1 MTTTIYSARR
11 ILTMN
16 PRRPVATHV
25 AVRDGHVLGAGAL
38 DELAGWGEYEL
49 DERFAGKVLMPGFVE
64 GHCHSWEG
72 SAWEDTY
79 LGFFDRTAP
88 DGVLHPGL
96 KSIDEV
102 VERFRAA
109 AASAAADAA
118 AETGA
123 GLTPGAGKSRSGG
136 LGGPGGAGGSAG
148 LGGAGEAGGPNGSG
162 GRAGAS
168 GTRGIPD
175 PSGEPGRSG
184 EAVMGWG
191 FDPIFFGGRRMVAAD
206 LDRVSATR
214 PVIVM
219 HQSGH
224 IVNVNSEALRRAGIT
239 RDTQVQGLVRD
250 AAGAPT
256 GELQGPALRSIVY
269 RAAGRDR
276 FLDMGRGDSLWRFA
290 ASARRAGVTTA
301 TDLANELPEET
312 VASQVAA
319 TANEDFPL
327 RIVPAFFAAARPAD
341 EGVAWV
347 KSLIPRSHERL
358 RYGLV
363 KLVVDGSIQGFTAR
377 LKWPGYYNGHE
388 NGLWYVEPNEEL
400 PRILGTFHRAGLQV
414 HIHTNGD
421 EATEAAIDAIEAV
434 LRGHPDAD
442 ARFTLQHCQMAHD
455 AHFRRMAR
463 LGICANLFA
472 NHLYYWGDQHHALT
486 MGPERAG
493 RMDAAGS
500 AKRLG
505 VPFSIHS
512 DAPVTHLA
520 PLFTAWCAVNRTT
533 ASGRVL
539 GEAERLTVPDALH
552 AITLGAAFTL
562 KLDTEIGSIEAGKR
576 ADFAIL
582 EDDPLAVDPAALK
595 EVAVWGTVVGGRV
608 FPNPEPEAGAAGAAT
623 VPAIDP
629 EREPS

>member
-1 MTTTIYSARR
+1 MAVTVYSSRR

-16 PRRPVATHV
+16 HRRPEATHV

-38 DELAGWGEYEL
+38 DELAGWGDYEL
-49 DERFAGKVLMPGFVE
+49 DERFADKVIVPGFVE

-96 KSIDEV
+96 KSIDAV

-109 AASAAADAA
+109 AASAAADAGTDA
-118 AETGA
+118 GA
-123 GLTPGAGKSRSGG
+123 GAGRTR
-136 LGGPGGAGGSAG
+136 PGGSDGPD
-148 LGGAGEAGGPNGSG
+148 GAGEAGGPGGSDG
-162 GRAGAS
+162 PGSAGA
-168 GTRGIPD
+168 P
-175 PSGEPGRSG
+175 GEPGRPSG

-239 RDTQVQGLVRD
+239 RDTNVQGLVRD
-250 AAGAPT
+250 AHGEPT
-256 GELQGPALRSIVY
+256 GELQGPALRAIVY
-269 RAAGRDR
+269 RAAGKDR

-312 VASQVAA
+312 VASQVAT
-319 TANEDFPL
+319 TAREDFPL
-327 RIVPAFFAAARPAD
+327 RIVPAFFAAARPPD
-341 EGVAWV
+341 EGVEWV
-347 KSLIPRSHERL
+347 KSLIPRGHERL

-363 KLVVDGSIQGFTAR
+363 KLVLDGSIQGFTAR

-400 PRILGTFHRAGLQV
+400 PRVLGTFHRAGLQV
-414 HIHTNGD
+414 HVHTNGD
-421 EATEAAIDAIEAV
+421 EATEAAIDAIESV
-434 LRGHPDAD
+434 LRERPAGD

-520 PLFTAWCAVNRTT
+520 PLFTAWCAVNRRT

-539 GEAERLTVPDALH
+539 GEAERITVADALH

-562 KLDTEIGSIEAGKR
+562 KLDTEIGSIETGKR

-582 EDDPLAVDPAALK
+582 EDDPLAVAPEALK
-595 EVAVWGTVVGGRV
+595 DVAVWGTVVGGRV
-608 FPNPEPEAGAAGAAT
+608 FPNPAAGAA
-623 VPAIDP
+623 
-629 EREPS
+629 RG

>member
-1 MTTTIYSARR
+1 MAVTVYSSRR

-16 PRRPVATHV
+16 HRRPEATHV

-38 DELAGWGEYEL
+38 DELAGWGDYEL
-49 DERFAGKVLMPGFVE
+49 DERFADKVIVPGFVE

-88 DGVLHPGL
+88 DGTLHPGL
-96 KSIDEV
+96 KSIDAV

-118 AETGA
+118 AE
-123 GLTPGAGKSRSGG
+123 PGAGESRSGG
-136 LGGPGGAGGSAG
+136 SDGS
-148 LGGAGEAGGPNGSG
+148 GGAGETGG
-162 GRAGAS
+162 AGAPG
-168 GTRGIPD
+168 GTAG
-175 PSGEPGRSG
+175 
-184 EAVMGWG
+184 AAMGWG
-191 FDPIFFGGRRMVAAD
+191 FDPIFFDGRRMVAAD
-206 LDRVSATR
+206 LDRVSTTR

-239 RDTQVQGLVRD
+239 RDTNVQGLVRD
-250 AAGAPT
+250 ADGEPT
-256 GELQGPALRSIVY
+256 GELQGPALRAIVY

-312 VASQVAA
+312 VASQVAT
-319 TANEDFPL
+319 TAREDFPL
-327 RIVPAFFAAARPAD
+327 RIVPAFFAAARPPD
-341 EGVAWV
+341 DGVAWV
-347 KSLIPRSHERL
+347 KSLIPRGHERL

-388 NGLWYVEPNEEL
+388 NGLWYVEPDEEL
-400 PRILGTFHRAGLQV
+400 PRVLGTFHRAGLQV
-414 HIHTNGD
+414 HVHTNGD

-434 LRGHPDAD
+434 LREHPAGD

-539 GEAERLTVPDALH
+539 GEAERITVADALH

-562 KLDTEIGSIEAGKR
+562 KLDTEIGSIETGKR

-582 EDDPLAVDPAALK
+582 EDDPLAVAPEALK
-595 EVAVWGTVVGGRV
+595 DVAVWGTVVGGRV
-608 FPNPEPEAGAAGAAT
+608 FPNPAAGAA
-623 VPAIDP
+623 
-629 EREPS
+629 RG

>member
-1 MTTTIYSARR
+1 MTTIYSARR
-11 ILTMN
+11 IITMN

-38 DELAGWGEYEL
+38 DELAGWGDYEL
-49 DERFAGKVLMPGFVE
+49 DERFAGKVIMPGFVE

-96 KSIDEV
+96 KSIDAV
-102 VERFRAA
+102 VDRFRAA
-109 AASAAADAA
+109 ATSATADA
-118 AETGA
+118 E
-123 GLTPGAGKSRSGG
+123 PGAGESR
-136 LGGPGGAGGSAG
+136 PGGSDGS
-148 LGGAGEAGGPNGSG
+148 GGAGEAGGPG
-162 GRAGAS
+162 GAGAPGES
-168 GTRGIPD
+168 GR
-175 PSGEPGRSG
+175 SSG

-239 RDTQVQGLVRD
+239 RDTNVQGLVRD
-250 AAGAPT
+250 ADGDPT

-312 VASQVAA
+312 VASQVAT
-319 TANEDFPL
+319 TAHEDFPL

-341 EGVAWV
+341 DGVAWV
-347 KSLIPRSHERL
+347 KSLIPRGHERL

-363 KLVVDGSIQGFTAR
+363 KLVLDGSIQGFTAR
-377 LKWPGYYNGHE
+377 MKWPGYYNGHE
-388 NGLWYVEPNEEL
+388 NGLWYIEPNEEL
-400 PRILGTFHRAGLQV
+400 PRVLGTFHRAGLQV
-414 HIHTNGD
+414 HVHTNGD
-421 EATEAAIDAIEAV
+421 EATEAAIDAIETV
-434 LRGHPDAD
+434 LRERPAAD

-493 RMDAAGS
+493 RMDAAGT

-520 PLFTAWCAVNRTT
+520 PLFTAWCAVNRRT

-539 GEAERLTVPDALH
+539 GEAERIAVPDALH

-562 KLDTEIGSIEAGKR
+562 KLDTEIGSIETGKR

-582 EDDPLAVDPAALK
+582 EDDPLAVAPEALK
-595 EVAVWGTVVGGRV
+595 DVAVWGTVVGGRV
-608 FPNPEPEAGAAGAAT
+608 FPSPAAGA
-623 VPAIDP
+623 D
-629 EREPS
+629 RGGGSPS

>member
-1 MTTTIYSARR
+1 MAVTIYSARR

-16 PRRPVATHV
+16 PRHPVATHV

-38 DELAGWGEYEL
+38 DDLAGWGDYEL
-49 DERFAGKVLMPGFVE
+49 DERFASKVVMPGFVE

-96 KSIDEV
+96 KSIDTV

-109 AASAAADAA
+109 A
-118 AETGA
+118 E
-123 GLTPGAGKSRSGG
+123 AGKSRPGG
-136 LGGPGGAGGSAG
+136 SDGPDGAGGPGGSD
-148 LGGAGEAGGPNGSG
+148 GP
-162 GRAGAS
+162 GRAGTS
-168 GTRGIPD
+168 NTP
-175 PSGEPGRSG
+175 GEPGRSG

-239 RDTQVQGLVRD
+239 RDTNVQGLVRD
-250 AAGAPT
+250 ADGAPT
-256 GELQGPALRSIVY
+256 GELQGPALRAIVY

-290 ASARRAGVTTA
+290 QSARRAGVTTA

-312 VASQVAA
+312 VASQVAI
-319 TANEDFPL
+319 TADEDFPL

-377 LKWPGYYNGHE
+377 MKWPGYYNGHE
-388 NGLWYVEPNEEL
+388 NGLWYIEPNEEL

-434 LRGHPDAD
+434 LRERPAAD

-493 RMDAAGS
+493 RMDAAGT

-539 GEAERLTVPDALH
+539 GEAERLTVTDALH

-562 KLDTEIGSIEAGKR
+562 KLDTEIGSIETGKR

-582 EDDPLAVDPAALK
+582 EDDPLAVEPAALK
-595 EVAVWGTVVGGRV
+595 DVAVWGTVVGGRV
-608 FPNPEPEAGAAGAAT
+608 FPNPAAGM
-623 VPAIDP
+623 D
-629 EREPS
+629 RG

>member
-1 MTTTIYSARR
+1 MTTIYSARR

-25 AVRDGHVLGAGAL
+25 AVRDGHVLGAGTL
-38 DELAGWGEYEL
+38 DELAGWGDYEL
-49 DERFAGKVLMPGFVE
+49 DERFAGKVVMPGFVE

-72 SAWEDTY
+72 SAWEDIY

-96 KSIDEV
+96 KNIDAV
-102 VERFRAA
+102 VKRFRAA
-109 AASAAADAA
+109 AASAEADAR
-118 AETGA
+118 AEA
-123 GLTPGAGKSRSGG
+123 GHGAGKSRPGGSGG
-136 LGGPGGAGGSAG
+136 PDGIDGPGGPG
-148 LGGAGEAGGPNGSG
+148 
-162 GRAGAS
+162 RT
-168 GTRGIPD
+168 GTSDTP
-175 PSGEPGRSG
+175 GEPGRSG

-239 RDTQVQGLVRD
+239 RDTNVQGLIR
-250 AAGAPT
+250 GANGEPT
-256 GELQGPALRSIVY
+256 GELQGPALRAIVY

-290 ASARRAGVTTA
+290 QSARRAGVTTA

-312 VASQVAA
+312 VASQVAI
-319 TANEDFPL
+319 TADEDFPL

-363 KLVVDGSIQGFTAR
+363 KLVLDGSIQGFTAR
-377 LKWPGYYNGHE
+377 MKWPGYYNGHE
-388 NGLWYVEPNEEL
+388 NGLWYIEPNEEL

-421 EATEAAIDAIEAV
+421 EATEAAIDAIETV
-434 LRGHPDAD
+434 LRERPAAD

-493 RMDAAGS
+493 RMDAAGT

-539 GEAERLTVPDALH
+539 GEAERLTVADALH

-562 KLDTEIGSIEAGKR
+562 KLDTEIGSIETGKR

-582 EDDPLAVDPAALK
+582 EDDPLAVEPDALK
-595 EVAVWGTVVGGRV
+595 DVAVWGTVVGGRV
-608 FPNPEPEAGAAGAAT
+608 FPNPAAEVARG
-623 VPAIDP
+623 
-629 EREPS
+629 

>member
-1 MTTTIYSARR
+1 MTTIYSARR

-25 AVRDGHVLGAGAL
+25 AVRDGHVLGAGTL
-38 DELAGWGEYEL
+38 DELAGWGDHEL
-49 DERFAGKVLMPGFVE
+49 DERFAGKVVMPGFVE

-79 LGFFDRTAP
+79 LGFFDRIAP

-96 KSIDEV
+96 KNIDAV
-102 VERFRAA
+102 VKRFRAA
-109 AASAAADAA
+109 AASAEADAR
-118 AETGA
+118 AEA
-123 GLTPGAGKSRSGG
+123 GHGAGKSRPGG
-136 LGGPGGAGGSAG
+136 SDGPDGIDGPGGPG
-148 LGGAGEAGGPNGSG
+148 
-162 GRAGAS
+162 RT
-168 GTRGIPD
+168 GTSDTP
-175 PSGEPGRSG
+175 GEPGRSG

-239 RDTQVQGLVRD
+239 RDTNVQGLIR
-250 AAGAPT
+250 GANGEPT
-256 GELQGPALRSIVY
+256 GELQGPALRAIVY

-290 ASARRAGVTTA
+290 QSARRAGVTTA

-312 VASQVAA
+312 VASQVAI
-319 TANEDFPL
+319 TADEDFPL

-363 KLVVDGSIQGFTAR
+363 KLVLDGSIQGFTAR
-377 LKWPGYYNGHE
+377 MKWPGYYNGHE
-388 NGLWYVEPNEEL
+388 NGLWYIEPNEEL

-421 EATEAAIDAIEAV
+421 EATEAAIDAIETV
-434 LRGHPDAD
+434 LRERPAAD

-493 RMDAAGS
+493 RMDAAGT

-539 GEAERLTVPDALH
+539 GEAERLTVADALH

-562 KLDTEIGSIEAGKR
+562 KLDTEIGSIETGKR

-582 EDDPLAVDPAALK
+582 EDDPLAVEPAALK
-595 EVAVWGTVVGGRV
+595 DVAVWGTVVGGRV
-608 FPNPEPEAGAAGAAT
+608 FPNPAAEVAQG
-623 VPAIDP
+623 
-629 EREPS
+629 

>member
-1 MTTTIYSARR
+1 MTTIYSARR

-25 AVRDGHVLGAGAL
+25 AVRDGHVLGAGTL
-38 DELAGWGEYEL
+38 DELAGWGDHEL
-49 DERFAGKVLMPGFVE
+49 DERFAGKVVMPGFVE

-79 LGFFDRTAP
+79 LGFFDRIAP

-96 KSIDEV
+96 KNIDAV
-102 VERFRAA
+102 VKRFRAA
-109 AASAAADAA
+109 AASAEADAR
-118 AETGA
+118 AEA
-123 GLTPGAGKSRSGG
+123 GHGAGKSRPGG
-136 LGGPGGAGGSAG
+136 SDGPDGIDGPGGPG
-148 LGGAGEAGGPNGSG
+148 
-162 GRAGAS
+162 RT
-168 GTRGIPD
+168 GTSDTP
-175 PSGEPGRSG
+175 GEPGRSG

-239 RDTQVQGLVRD
+239 RDTNVQGLIR
-250 AAGAPT
+250 GANGEPT
-256 GELQGPALRSIVY
+256 GELQGPALRAIVY

-290 ASARRAGVTTA
+290 QSARRAGVTTA

-312 VASQVAA
+312 VASQIAI
-319 TANEDFPL
+319 TADEDFPL

-347 KSLIPRSHERL
+347 KSLIPRSHDRL

-363 KLVVDGSIQGFTAR
+363 KLVLDGSIQGFTAR
-377 LKWPGYYNGHE
+377 MKWPGYYNGHE
-388 NGLWYVEPNEEL
+388 NGLWYIEPNEEL

-421 EATEAAIDAIEAV
+421 EATEAAIDAIETV
-434 LRGHPDAD
+434 LRERPAAD

-493 RMDAAGS
+493 RMDAAGT

-539 GEAERLTVPDALH
+539 GEAERLTVADALH

-562 KLDTEIGSIEAGKR
+562 KLDTEIGSIETGKR

-582 EDDPLAVDPAALK
+582 EDDPLAVEPAALK
-595 EVAVWGTVVGGRV
+595 DVAVWGTVVGGRV
-608 FPNPEPEAGAAGAAT
+608 FPNPAAEVARG
-623 VPAIDP
+623 
-629 EREPS
+629 

>member
-1 MTTTIYSARR
+1 MTTTVVYPARK

-16 PRRPVATHV
+16 PRRPEATHV
-25 AVRDGHVLGAGAL
+25 AVRDGRVLGTGTL
-38 DELAGWGEYEL
+38 DDLAGWGRFEV
-49 DERFAGKVLMPGFVE
+49 DDRFADKVVAPGFVE

-88 DGVLHPGL
+88 DGAVHRGL

-109 AASAAADAA
+109 A
-118 AETGA
+118 
-123 GLTPGAGKSRSGG
+123 
-136 LGGPGGAGGSAG
+136 
-148 LGGAGEAGGPNGSG
+148 EAGP
-162 GRAGAS
+162 
-168 GTRGIPD
+168 
-175 PSGEPGRSG
+175 G

-191 FDPIFFGGRRMVAAD
+191 FDPIFFGGRRMAAAD
-206 LDRVSATR
+206 LDRVSAAR

-224 IVNVNSEALRRAGIT
+224 IVNVNSELLRRAGIT
-239 RDTQVQGLVRD
+239 RHTNVQGLVRD
-250 AAGAPT
+250 ARGEPT

-269 RAAGRDR
+269 RTAGRDR

-290 ASARRAGVTTA
+290 ESARRAGVTTA

-312 VASQVAA
+312 VASQVAITGEA
-319 TANEDFPL
+319 DFPL
-327 RIVPAFFAAARPAD
+327 RIVPAFFAGSRPAD
-341 EGVAWV
+341 EGVEWV
-347 KSLIPRSHERL
+347 KSLVPRSHERL

-363 KLVVDGSIQGFTAR
+363 KLVLDGSIQGFTAR
-377 LKWPGYYNGHE
+377 LGWPGYYNGHE
-388 NGLWYVEPNEEL
+388 NGLWYIEPGREL
-400 PRILGTFHRAGLQV
+400 PRLLRAYHRAGLQV

-421 EATEAAIDAIEAV
+421 EATEAAIDAIESV
-434 LRGHPDAD
+434 LREHPAAD

-486 MGPERAG
+486 LGPERAE

-500 AKRLG
+500 ASRLG

-520 PLFTAWCAVNRTT
+520 PLFTAWCAVNRVT

-539 GEAERLTVPDALH
+539 GEAERLPAADALR
-552 AITLGAAFTL
+552 AVTLGAAFTL
-562 KLDTEIGSIEAGKR
+562 KLDGEIGSIETGKR

-582 EDDPLAVDPAALK
+582 EEDPLAVDPAALK
-595 EVAVWGTVVGGRV
+595 DVAVRGTVVGGRV
-608 FPNPEPEAGAAGAAT
+608 FPNPAPGRSG
-623 VPAIDP
+623 
-629 EREPS
+629 

>member
-1 MTTTIYSARR
+1 MTTIYSARR
-11 ILTMN
+11 IITMN

-38 DELAGWGEYEL
+38 DELAGWGDYEL
-49 DERFAGKVLMPGFVE
+49 DERFAGKVVMPGFVE

-96 KSIDEV
+96 KSIDTV

-109 AASAAADAA
+109 AASATADA
-118 AETGA
+118 GA
-123 GLTPGAGKSRSGG
+123 GAGKSRPGG
-136 LGGPGGAGGSAG
+136 SDGPDGAGGPGGPD
-148 LGGAGEAGGPNGSG
+148 GP
-162 GRAGAS
+162 GRAGTS
-168 GTRGIPD
+168 DTP
-175 PSGEPGRSG
+175 GEPGRSG

-239 RDTQVQGLVRD
+239 RDTNVQGLVR
-250 AAGAPT
+250 GADGEPT
-256 GELQGPALRSIVY
+256 GELQGPALRAIVY

-290 ASARRAGVTTA
+290 ESARRAGVTTA

-312 VASQVAA
+312 VASQVAT
-319 TANEDFPL
+319 TADEDFPL

-341 EGVAWV
+341 DGVAWV
-347 KSLIPRSHERL
+347 KSLVPRGHERL

-377 LKWPGYYNGHE
+377 MKWPGYYNGHE

-421 EATEAAIDAIEAV
+421 EATEAAIDAIETV
-434 LRGHPDAD
+434 LRERPAAD

-472 NHLYYWGDQHHALT
+472 NHLYYWGDQHYALT

-493 RMDAAGS
+493 RMDAAGT

-520 PLFTAWCAVNRTT
+520 PLFTAWCAVNRRT

-539 GEAERLTVPDALH
+539 GEAERLTVADALH

-562 KLDTEIGSIEAGKR
+562 KLDTEIGSIETGKR

-582 EDDPLAVDPAALK
+582 EDDPLAVEPAALK
-595 EVAVWGTVVGGRV
+595 DVAVWGTVVGGQV
-608 FPNPEPEAGAAGAAT
+608 FPNPAVEAARG
-623 VPAIDP
+623 
-629 EREPS
+629 